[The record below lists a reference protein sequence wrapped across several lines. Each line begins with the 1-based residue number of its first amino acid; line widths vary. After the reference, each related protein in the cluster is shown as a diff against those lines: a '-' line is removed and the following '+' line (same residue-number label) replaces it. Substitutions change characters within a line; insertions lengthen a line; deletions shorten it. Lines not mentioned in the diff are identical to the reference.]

1 MCVNIL
7 DIYKSFDSVL
17 VLTTAEADTII
28 RHRNISTAHLQQF
41 KCLPARLDP
50 HSSSRITAASA
61 GKSFTIACNKLV
73 DLGMVRSHPLQ

>member
-17 VLTTAEADTII
+17 VMRTAEADTII

-41 KCLPARLDP
+41 K
-50 HSSSRITAASA
+50 
-61 GKSFTIACNKLV
+61 
-73 DLGMVRSHPLQ
+73 